1 LKPPN
6 KAKATRNWECMAV
19 VVEWLLS
26 DMLGRKDK
34 MELKYYVKRTRS
46 RRQASHANRNGM
58 K

>member
-1 LKPPN
+1 
-6 KAKATRNWECMAV
+6 MAV